1 MGDSGGVRRA
11 PTPLASQKANWL
23 RNAAF
28 SNAFRAVGGALREN
42 AIAFFPVKGLITS
55 RFLYDDVSGRPL
67 QDIDLRIR
75 PQDFARAVDLAR
87 RLGWR
92 PKTDMPVLGQAL
104 FEVGGCDVDLES
116 TIGPPGLCTLS
127 VDDVL
132 RRGEAHVEPFG
143 FEHLWP
149 DLVDHALILVLNVF
163 KDGLRSPPWSIEDLR
178 RIVAHPGFDSDRLA
192 RRAAEGHVR
201 AVLWLVANWMAEEQ
215 GSPLWRAVRERV
227 GPTAPRAWFGAAYGR
242 LRRRG
247 FPPKTGLFVVGSAGD
262 RPIDALRGACWTAA
276 GILHRRW
283 AHAFGRGD

>member
-1 MGDSGGVRRA
+1 VGDSGGVRRA
-11 PTPLASQKANWL
+11 GTPLASHKTNWL
-23 RNAAF
+23 RHAAF
-28 SNAFRAVGGALREN
+28 SSAFRTVGEALRESGV
-42 AIAFFPVKGLITS
+42 AFLPVKGLITS
-55 RFLYDDVSGRPL
+55 RFLYDDASARPL
-67 QDIDLRIR
+67 RDIDLRIR
-75 PQDFARAVDLAR
+75 PQDFSRAVDLAR

-104 FEVGGCDVDLES
+104 FEVGGCDVDLEA

-127 VDDVL
+127 VEEVL
-132 RRGEAHVEPFG
+132 GRAEAHVEPFG

-149 DLVDHALILVLNVF
+149 ELIDHALILVLNVF

-178 RIVAHPGFDSDRLA
+178 RIAAHPRFDADRLA

-201 AVLWLVANWMAEEQ
+201 TVLWLVANWMAEEQ
-215 GSPLWRAVRERV
+215 GSPPWRAVRDSV
-227 GPTAPRAWFGAAYGR
+227 GPAVPRAWIGAAYEH

-247 FPPKTGLFVVGSAGD
+247 WPPKTGLFVVGSAGD
-262 RPIDALRGACWTAA
+262 RPADALRGACRTAA